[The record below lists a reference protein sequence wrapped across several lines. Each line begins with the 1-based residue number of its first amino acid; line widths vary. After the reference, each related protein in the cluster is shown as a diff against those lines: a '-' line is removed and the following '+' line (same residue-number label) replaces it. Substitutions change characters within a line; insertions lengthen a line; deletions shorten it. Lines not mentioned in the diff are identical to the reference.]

1 VETGEA
7 FNHRFNAWSVKKK
20 ERPAWDPV
28 CLPESAMEVTKLY
41 VLSLVDEA
49 DESYMYIP

>member
-28 CLPESAMEVTKLY
+28 CLPESALDVTKLY
-41 VLSLVDEA
+41 VLLLYKKVGYYTVDEG
-49 DESYMYIP
+49 